1 MTSARRMPAETARHE
16 RTLIA
21 WPTEV
26 RRDDLWGDRLEP
38 ARNDYA
44 LIASTIAHFEPVLL
58 VAAPDEAEDARSRV
72 SADVEVAALP
82 IDDSWLRDSGPIFV
96 VAGDGARRGTHWRF
110 NGWGNKYEPLLDDE
124 LIGARLCE
132 YLGILY
138 DEVPMVLE
146 GGSIAVDGEG
156 VLVTTERCLLNPN
169 RNPDLS
175 RADIEAHLATYLGA
189 TRVVWLAD
197 GIAEDA
203 STDGHVD
210 NVVAFH
216 APGRALLQ
224 GCDDP
229 GNPNHA
235 IAASNRAH
243 LEAAGIEV
251 VEVPHLPYTKEGDG
265 DEARPVPYVNLYVCN
280 GAVIVPTTGDERDDD
295 MLSLI
300 GSCYPGRE
308 VVAMPGAMLAHG
320 GGGVHCI
327 TQQLPAAPT

>member
-1 MTSARRMPAETARHE
+1 MTAARRMPAETARHE

-26 RRDDLWGDRLEP
+26 RRHDLWDDQLEP

-58 VAAPDEAEDARSRV
+58 VAAPDEADDARSRV
-72 SADVEVAALP
+72 SADVEVVALP

-96 VAGDGARRGTHWRF
+96 FAEDGSRRGTHWRF
-110 NGWGNKYEPLLDDE
+110 NAWGNKYAPLVDDE

-156 VLVTTERCLLNPN
+156 MLVTTERCLLNPN

-175 RADIEAHLATYLGA
+175 RADIEARLAAHLGA
-189 TRVVWLAD
+189 TNVVWLPD

-203 STDGHVD
+203 GTDGHVD
-210 NVVAFH
+210 NVVAFY

-224 GCDDP
+224 GCDDVD
-229 GNPNHA
+229 NPNHA
-235 IAASNRAH
+235 IAAANRSH
-243 LEAAGIEV
+243 LEAAGIDV
-251 VEVPHLPYTKEGDG
+251 VEVPYLPYTKGGNG
-265 DEARPVPYVNLYVCN
+265 DERRPVPYVNLYACN

-295 MLSLI
+295 MLALI
-300 GSCYPGRE
+300 ASCYPARE

-327 TQQLPAAPT
+327 TQQLPAVKK